1 MAPTNELM
9 LNNYHV
15 QTICE
20 GVLEDLLAKVIPE
33 HEDGVSEAKVMEVS
47 YSESKVKV
55 SEPEPEPNAEYPV
68 LDSESEVKVS
78 EPEIKD
84 SEMEIKV
91 SEPEVEVSESELK
104 TVPDPESEVKV
115 SELEVEGSKP
125 ELEVSDT
132 ETKDPLLV
140 SDVES
145 GAKVSEPK
153 TEDPILCVV
162 QKYGD
167 KSQLVISNPI
177 NPDVF
182 DSKSEKVKVSES
194 EAKVVQGVLPFLS
207 SNQAKVSESE
217 AKGQ

>member
-125 ELEVSDT
+125 EL
-132 ETKDPLLV
+132 
-140 SDVES
+140 
-145 GAKVSEPK
+145 KVSELE
-153 TEDPILCVV
+153 T
-162 QKYGD
+162 
-167 KSQLVISNPI
+167 KSQLISKCPFGI
-177 NPDVF
+177 IVWTKIPTKLFLDF
-182 DSKSEKVKVSES
+182 CPEFFCSFLGVSW
-194 EAKVVQGVLPFLS
+194 GLS
-207 SNQAKVSESE
+207 M
-217 AKGQ
+217 